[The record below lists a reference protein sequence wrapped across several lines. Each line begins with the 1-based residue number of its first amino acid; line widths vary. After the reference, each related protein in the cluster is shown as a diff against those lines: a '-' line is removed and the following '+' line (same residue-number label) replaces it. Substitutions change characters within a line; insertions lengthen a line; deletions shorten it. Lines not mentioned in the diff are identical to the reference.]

1 MARAI
6 IESEARLLVCRDG
19 YEAFG
24 RRRAKGGLAS
34 LSESSASVK
43 VVAAKTLNVEVV
55 HELDASKIWKALIR
69 IFNTSKVS
77 GTPKVL
83 SEIVLFCNQFGL
95 PALEPMKMHS
105 KKLPSVC
112 VDDVLLEAKRLSD
125 AISLAKGGDVDA
137 PDYVVKAFQLGSTVS
152 MTGIGGHQTLT
163 IEGALLSAWF
173 NLINS
178 GPQEY
183 KVCEFC
189 GGLNVSRAKSRFC
202 TDPCR
207 DRYHKKVRK

>member
-24 RRRAKGGLAS
+24 RRRAEGGLAS
-34 LSESSASVK
+34 LPESSASIN
-43 VVAAKTLNVEVV
+43 VVAAKTLNLEVV
-55 HELDASKIWKALIR
+55 YELDASKIWRSLIR

-77 GTPKVL
+77 GRPKVL
-83 SEIVLFCNQFGL
+83 SEVVRFCNQFGL
-95 PALEPMKMHS
+95 PTLEPMKIRS
-105 KKLPSVC
+105 KKLSSVC
-112 VDDVLLEAKRLSD
+112 IDDLLLEAKRLSD
-125 AISLAKGGDVDA
+125 AISLAGGGYVDA
-137 PDYVVKAFQLGSTVS
+137 PDDVVKAFQLGSTVS
-152 MTGIGGHQTLT
+152 MAGINGHQTLT

-183 KVCEFC
+183 RECEFC

-202 TDPCR
+202 TAPCR